1 MPDLMFASLWLLLP
15 HLKNH
20 QKSVQILKPDKQTKP
35 LLTQDKPTEM
45 FKISNQPELIH
56 PESNIFRFYVHHF
69 YHKEEEKV
77 NMTSPVLCG

>member
-1 MPDLMFASLWLLLP
+1 VMPDLMFASLWLLLP

-56 PESNIFRFYVHHF
+56 PESKYACVSPTR
-69 YHKEEEKV
+69 HKRNLRSSK
-77 NMTSPVLCG
+77 NPGFMYLH

>member
-20 QKSVQILKPDKQTKP
+20 QKSVQILEPEKQTK
-35 LLTQDKPTEM
+35 LSQTQNTEM
-45 FKISNQPELIH
+45 FIISNQPEPIH

-69 YHKEEEKV
+69 YHKEEKL
-77 NMTSPVLCG
+77 SPVLCG

>member
-20 QKSVQILKPDKQTKP
+20 QKSVQILEPEKQTKSSQ
-35 LLTQDKPTEM
+35 TQNKPTEI
-45 FKISNQPELIH
+45 FKISNQLAPIH

-69 YHKEEEKV
+69 YHKEEKV